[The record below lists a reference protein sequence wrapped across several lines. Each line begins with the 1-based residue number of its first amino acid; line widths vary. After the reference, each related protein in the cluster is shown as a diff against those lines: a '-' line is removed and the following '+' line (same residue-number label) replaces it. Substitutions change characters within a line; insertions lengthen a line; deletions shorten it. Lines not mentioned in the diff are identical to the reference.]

1 MILHTASPVEASPV
15 EAAVEDRL
23 DRRSLD
29 RRSLD
34 WLEVPQEQTDSP
46 HVVRSEQQAGTNQTS
61 CCTGQMLDI
70 HEVCFDHQRTAVR
83 RCLNPVVVGQLVEL
97 WGCDSASPE
106 LKNRKLLPIVL
117 NLHLTLLFCEFDRL

>member
-1 MILHTASPVEASPV
+1 MILHTASPVEASPI

-34 WLEVPQEQTDSP
+34 WLEVPQEQTDSL

-70 HEVCFDHQRTAVR
+70 HEVCFVHQWTAVR
-83 RCLNPVVVGQLVEL
+83 RCSNSVVVGQLVEL
-97 WGCDSASPE
+97 WGCDSANPE
-106 LKNRKLLPIVL
+106 LKSSKLLPIVPYI
-117 NLHLTLLFCEFDRL
+117 HFSLLFYEFDRL